1 MSSDTNRVVYR
12 TCPLCE
18 ATCGLE
24 ITVSPSNEVLR
35 IRGDQNDVF
44 SKGFICPKGSSLKQ
58 LHEDPDRLRMPMV
71 KRNGVHVEVSWDE
84 AWQVVRDGLAN
95 VINKHGRDAL
105 ATYTGNPNAHN
116 LSAMLYTGN
125 VVRAAGTRNRFSA
138 ATVDQ
143 MPMHV
148 AAGYMFGLPVNI
160 PVPDLDHTDY
170 LLIVGANPYASNGSL
185 CTAPDFP
192 GRIEAIRARGGK
204 VIVVDPRRTRTAQE
218 ADEWLAIRPGA
229 DGLLLAAIAH
239 VLYEEGLATVGD
251 HLQGHVNGFEEL
263 RDALTVFSP
272 DAVAE
277 ATGINATTIRIIAR
291 ELAAAS
297 TAAVYGRIGANVVEF
312 GTTQAWLVFVLNTLT
327 GNLDRRGGGM
337 FALPAAGG
345 ANTRGSSRMS
355 AESNDPAK
363 VKKGKGFAIGR
374 GTTRVRKLPEVM
386 GEYPAAAMA
395 EEMLT
400 PGDGQVR
407 ALITLAGNPVVSTPN
422 AQQLDEA
429 FASLEF
435 MVSVDMY
442 LNETTRHAD
451 VILPPPSQL
460 QRDHFDVLLMQFAVR
475 NVANY
480 STAPLPL
487 DEGQPDEW
495 EVLAKLAGILQSLDV
510 QVDPQKV
517 DDDILMSL
525 ITKATEMN
533 SSPLLGRDPSEIFAE
548 VNATGVRGPA
558 RRLDV
563 MLQTGPYG
571 AGFGAE
577 PNGLSLQTLLDNPH
591 GVDLGP
597 LQPRLFDILRTE
609 SGKVE
614 MAHPILVN
622 DLQRLARTIDAPRD
636 QLLLVGR
643 RHLKTNN
650 SWMHNI
656 RVLTKGNVSCT
667 LQMNPI
673 DAARAGL
680 HTGAL
685 AKVTSRVGEV
695 VVPVEVTD
703 DIREGAVSLPHG
715 WGHNVEGTKMRV
727 AAEKA
732 GVNSNV
738 LSDHEA
744 IDPLSGTAVLNAIP
758 VRVCAVT
765 A

>member
-1 MSSDTNRVVYR
+1 MSNDANRVVYR

-24 ITVSPSNEVLR
+24 ITVNPANEVVR

-71 KRNGVHVEVSWDE
+71 KRDGKHVEVSWDE
-84 AWQVVRDGLAN
+84 AWQVVRDGFAR
-95 VINKHGRDAL
+95 VIAAHGRDAL

-116 LSAMLYTGN
+116 LSSMLYTGN

-204 VIVVDPRRTRTAQE
+204 VVVVDPRRTRTAQE
-218 ADEWLAIRPGA
+218 ADEWLAIRPGT

-251 HLQGHVNGFEEL
+251 HLQGHVNGFDEL
-263 RDALTVFSP
+263 RNALTPFSP
-272 DAVAE
+272 DAVTE
-277 ATGINATTIRIIAR
+277 ATGISASTIRTLAR
-291 ELAAAS
+291 ELAGAP

-345 ANTRGSSRMS
+345 ANTRGSSRAS
-355 AESNDPAK
+355 AQANDSSK
-363 VKKGKGFAIGR
+363 VRKGKGFAIGR
-374 GTTRVRKLPEVM
+374 GATRVRKLPEVM
-386 GEYPAAAMA
+386 GEYPVAAMA
-395 EEMLT
+395 EEILT
-400 PGDGQVR
+400 PGEGQVK

-422 AQQLDEA
+422 AHQLDEA
-429 FASLEF
+429 LASLEF

-487 DEGQPDEW
+487 DDGQPDEW
-495 EVLAKLAGILQSLDV
+495 EVLAKLAGILQSLDTD
-510 QVDPQKV
+510 VDPQHV
-517 DDDILMSL
+517 DDGILMSL
-525 ITKATEMN
+525 ITKATEMQG
-533 SSPLLGRDPSEIFAE
+533 SPLFGRDPSEIFE
-548 VNATGVRGPA
+548 KVNSTGVRGPA

-571 AGFGAE
+571 AGFGAD

-622 DLQRLARTIDAPRD
+622 DLQRLARTINAPRD

-667 LQMNPI
+667 LQMNPV

-680 HTGAL
+680 QTGAL
-685 AKVTSRVGEV
+685 AKVMSRVGEV
-695 VVPVEVTD
+695 VVAVEVTD

-715 WGHNVEGTKMRV
+715 WGHNVEGTQMRV

-738 LSDHEA
+738 LSDHES
-744 IDPLSGTAVLNAIP
+744 IDPLSGTSVLNAIP
-758 VRVCAVT
+758 VRVSAVSG
-765 A
+765 